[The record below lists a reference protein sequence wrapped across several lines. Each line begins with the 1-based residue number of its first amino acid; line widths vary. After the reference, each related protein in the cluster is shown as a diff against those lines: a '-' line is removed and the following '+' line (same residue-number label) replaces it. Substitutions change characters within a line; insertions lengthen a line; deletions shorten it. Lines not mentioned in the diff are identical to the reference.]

1 LTTMSSETPET
12 ECRPFDTEIFDLAC
26 LGPAFAILIGLS
38 FFVKRKNSQVCRGRF
53 GVLIPMNFLQDHHK
67 NRLMFAM
74 VFGAVS
80 GSFIKL
86 AVSGISGNVQSY
98 AAAFNSPWKKAFKNV
113 AMVLLYVDLN
123 YPFFACLSTNQ
134 QLVGAILGIVYTLL
148 SPMNFLQDHHKNRL
162 MFAMVFGAVSGSCIN
177 LAVSAIFGVQ
187 LYAAAFNSPWKKA
200 FTKVAMVL
208 LYVVLNYPFFAC
220 LSTNQQL
227 VGAILGM
234 AYTLLR
240 LVGLLVAVS
249 YCTNPYNVSE
259 NLLYKEFGTKQIA
272 EVFNRESTGI
282 LQYSGALEQLPVII
296 CHIILFLC
304 FCRCLTKKILKRTE
318 ITNQASRHPS
328 VAEEHDK
335 IHVRL
340 LLRNQLESSTV
351 NTDRWYIKLLKKI
364 YTTRTDFKFSTQIVS
379 MFAVIAVSIYAMTV
393 AELVAAEILRKV
405 IPPEFGPYYQH
416 IWHVIVIGDWLNGQ
430 SLSYCGFQIG
440 YTILS
445 MIILFI
451 FLLLLFGIMA
461 ITVLLLPRLEEKVKL
476 YLKNLILSI
485 LPVLVVTVLIMAIQ
499 KLLSLFVFR
508 DRQLPD
514 VTVTIDNQR
523 LFCVMSLVFFMY
535 NVIVGIVSAVIRGLK
550 SLILG
555 FVFLPRIDRTPLMQQ
570 YQDWDKGKYAF
581 DVTVPALGQRPVL
594 VVTVLIM
601 VIQKLLT
608 LFVFRDRQLPD
619 VTVTIDNQRLFCV
632 MSLVFFMNNVIVG
645 IASAVSRGL
654 KSLILGFVFLPRI
667 DRTPLMQQYQYWDK
681 GKYAF
686 DVTVPALGQR

>member
-1 LTTMSSETPET
+1 METLLLSLTTMSSETPET
-12 ECRPFDTEIFDLAC
+12 ECSPFDTEIFDLAC

-80 GSFIKL
+80 GSCIKL
-86 AVSGISGNVQSY
+86 AGNVQSY
-98 AAAFNSPWKKAFKNV
+98 AAAFNSPWKKAFKN
-113 AMVLLYVDLN
+113 
-123 YPFFACLSTNQ
+123 
-134 QLVGAILGIVYTLL
+134 
-148 SPMNFLQDHHKNRL
+148 
-162 MFAMVFGAVSGSCIN
+162 
-177 LAVSAIFGVQ
+177 
-187 LYAAAFNSPWKKA
+187 
-200 FTKVAMVL
+200 VAMVL

-227 VGAILGM
+227 VGAILGIV
-234 AYTLLR
+234 YTLLR

-249 YCTNPYNVSE
+249 YCTNPYN
-259 NLLYKEFGTKQIA
+259 EF
-272 EVFNRESTGI
+272 EVLG
-282 LQYSGALEQLPVII
+282 QLPVII

-379 MFAVIAVSIYAMTV
+379 TFAVIAVSIYAMTV
-393 AELVAAEILRKV
+393 AELALAEIIRKE
-405 IPPEFGPYYQH
+405 ILPKFGPSYQH
-416 IWHVIVIGDWLNGQ
+416 FWHVVIDSWIAAAVICMTLTILQMLHFAKCHRDHVLLSFKTRSYRKPSHLVGR

-451 FLLLLFGIMA
+451 FLLLLFGIMVF
-461 ITVLLLPRLEEKVKL
+461 TVLLLPRLEEKVKL
-476 YLKNLILSI
+476 ILKSLILSI

-570 YQDWDKGKYAF
+570 YQHWDKGYLSYVGFINVLKAHSH
-581 DVTVPALGQRPVL
+581 PV
-594 VVTVLIM
+594 M
-601 VIQKLLT
+601 
-608 LFVFRDRQLPD
+608 
-619 VTVTIDNQRLFCV
+619 
-632 MSLVFFMNNVIVG
+632 LVFCQLLLNATWQRHTNNAVDLEEAAFVG
-645 IASAVSRGL
+645 LEEERRPPLFRRRPAANRWFVAVTLLRNPGL
-654 KSLILGFVFLPRI
+654 AKYRKSDDLVLQNALERNKMQRRDLPI
-667 DRTPLMQQYQYWDK
+667 
-681 GKYAF
+681 
-686 DVTVPALGQR
+686 

>member
-1 LTTMSSETPET
+1 MSSETPET
-12 ECRPFDTEIFDLAC
+12 ECSPFNTEIFDLAC

-67 NRLMFAM
+67 NRL
-74 VFGAVS
+74 V
-80 GSFIKL
+80 
-86 AVSGISGNVQSY
+86 
-98 AAAFNSPWKKAFKNV
+98 
-113 AMVLLYVDLN
+113 
-123 YPFFACLSTNQ
+123 
-134 QLVGAILGIVYTLL
+134 
-148 SPMNFLQDHHKNRL
+148 
-162 MFAMVFGAVSGSCIN
+162 FAMVFGAVSGSCIN

-249 YCTNPYNVSE
+249 YCTNPYNVS
-259 NLLYKEFGTKQIA
+259 
-272 EVFNRESTGI
+272 ESTGI

-416 IWHVIVIGDWLNGQ
+416 IWHVIVIDSCIAAAVICTTLTILQMLHFAKCHRDHVLLSFKTRSYRKPSHLVGQ

-485 LPVLVVTVLIMAIQ
+485 L
-499 KLLSLFVFR
+499 
-508 DRQLPD
+508 
-514 VTVTIDNQR
+514 
-523 LFCVMSLVFFMY
+523 
-535 NVIVGIVSAVIRGLK
+535 
-550 SLILG
+550 
-555 FVFLPRIDRTPLMQQ
+555 
-570 YQDWDKGKYAF
+570 
-581 DVTVPALGQRPVL
+581 PVL

-681 GKYAF
+681 GYLSYVGFINVLKAHSHPVMLVFCQLLLNATWQRHTNNAVDIGEVAFGGLEEEGRPPVFRSRPAANRWFVAVTLLRNPGLAKYRKS
-686 DVTVPALGQR
+686 DDLVLQNALERNKMQRRDLPI

>member
-1 LTTMSSETPET
+1 MSSETPET
-12 ECRPFDTEIFDLAC
+12 ECSPFNPEIFDLAC

-80 GSFIKL
+80 GSCINL
-86 AVSGISGNVQSY
+86 AVSAISGNVQSY
-98 AAAFNSPWKKAFKNV
+98 AAAFNSPWKKAFKN
-113 AMVLLYVDLN
+113 
-123 YPFFACLSTNQ
+123 
-134 QLVGAILGIVYTLL
+134 
-148 SPMNFLQDHHKNRL
+148 
-162 MFAMVFGAVSGSCIN
+162 
-177 LAVSAIFGVQ
+177 
-187 LYAAAFNSPWKKA
+187 
-200 FTKVAMVL
+200 VAMVL

-249 YCTNPYNVSE
+249 YCTNPYNR
-259 NLLYKEFGTKQIA
+259 F
-272 EVFNRESTGI
+272 ESTGI

-416 IWHVIVIGDWLNGQ
+416 IWHVIVIDSCIAAAVICTTLTILQMLHFAKCHRDHVLLSFKTRSYRKPSHLVGR

-451 FLLLLFGIMA
+451 FLLLLFVIMA
-461 ITVLLLPRLEEKVKL
+461 IIPRLEEKVKL
-476 YLKNLILSI
+476 ILKSLSLSI

-570 YQDWDKGKYAF
+570 YQHWDKGYLSYVGFINVLKAHSH
-581 DVTVPALGQRPVL
+581 PV
-594 VVTVLIM
+594 M
-601 VIQKLLT
+601 
-608 LFVFRDRQLPD
+608 
-619 VTVTIDNQRLFCV
+619 
-632 MSLVFFMNNVIVG
+632 LVFCQLLLNATWQRHTNNAVDLEEAAFVG
-645 IASAVSRGL
+645 LEEERRPPLFRSRPAANRWFVAVTLLRNPGLAKYRKSADLVLQNALERN
-654 KSLILGFVFLPRI
+654 KMQRRDLPI
-667 DRTPLMQQYQYWDK
+667 
-681 GKYAF
+681 
-686 DVTVPALGQR
+686 

>member
-1 LTTMSSETPET
+1 MSSETPET
-12 ECRPFDTEIFDLAC
+12 ECSPFNTEIFDLAC

-67 NRLMFAM
+67 NRL
-74 VFGAVS
+74 V
-80 GSFIKL
+80 
-86 AVSGISGNVQSY
+86 
-98 AAAFNSPWKKAFKNV
+98 
-113 AMVLLYVDLN
+113 
-123 YPFFACLSTNQ
+123 
-134 QLVGAILGIVYTLL
+134 
-148 SPMNFLQDHHKNRL
+148 
-162 MFAMVFGAVSGSCIN
+162 FAMVFGAVSGSCIN

-249 YCTNPYNVSE
+249 YCTNPYNVS
-259 NLLYKEFGTKQIA
+259 
-272 EVFNRESTGI
+272 ESTGI

-416 IWHVIVIGDWLNGQ
+416 IWHVIVIDSCIAAAVICTTLTILQMLHFAKCHRDHVLLSFKTRSYRKPSHLVGQ

-485 LPVLVVTVLIMAIQ
+485 L
-499 KLLSLFVFR
+499 
-508 DRQLPD
+508 
-514 VTVTIDNQR
+514 
-523 LFCVMSLVFFMY
+523 
-535 NVIVGIVSAVIRGLK
+535 
-550 SLILG
+550 
-555 FVFLPRIDRTPLMQQ
+555 
-570 YQDWDKGKYAF
+570 
-581 DVTVPALGQRPVL
+581 PVL

-681 GKYAF
+681 GYLSYVGFINVLKAHSHPVMLVFCQLLLNATWQRHTNNAVDIGEVAFVQRFSQGGLEEEGRPPVFRSRPAANRWFVAVTLLRNPGLAKYRKS
-686 DVTVPALGQR
+686 DDLVLQNALERNKMQRSLHRA

>member
-1 LTTMSSETPET
+1 MSSETPET

-80 GSFIKL
+80 GSCIKL
-86 AVSGISGNVQSY
+86 AGNVQSY
-98 AAAFNSPWKKAFKNV
+98 AAAFNSPWKKAFKN
-113 AMVLLYVDLN
+113 
-123 YPFFACLSTNQ
+123 
-134 QLVGAILGIVYTLL
+134 
-148 SPMNFLQDHHKNRL
+148 
-162 MFAMVFGAVSGSCIN
+162 
-177 LAVSAIFGVQ
+177 
-187 LYAAAFNSPWKKA
+187 
-200 FTKVAMVL
+200 VAMVL

-234 AYTLLR
+234 VYTLLR

-249 YCTNPYNVSE
+249 YCTNPYNR
-259 NLLYKEFGTKQIA
+259 F
-272 EVFNRESTGI
+272 ESTGI
-282 LQYSGALEQLPVII
+282 LQYSDALEQLPIII

-318 ITNQASRHPS
+318 ITNQVSRHPS

-379 MFAVIAVSIYAMTV
+379 TFAVIAVSIYAFTV
-393 AELVAAEILRKV
+393 AELALAEIIPKLVTKYYPFYRHFANGIFKDSCIAAAVICTTLTILQMLHFAKCHRDHVLLSFKTRSYRKPSHLV
-405 IPPEFGPYYQH
+405 GR
-416 IWHVIVIGDWLNGQ
+416 

-451 FLLLLFGIMA
+451 FLLLLFVIMA
-461 ITVLLLPRLEEKVKL
+461 IIPRLEEKVKL
-476 YLKNLILSI
+476 ILKSLSLSI

-535 NVIVGIVSAVIRGLK
+535 NVIVGIFSAVIRGLT

-555 FVFLPRIDRTPLMQQ
+555 FVFLPRIDRTL
-570 YQDWDKGKYAF
+570 
-581 DVTVPALGQRPVL
+581 
-594 VVTVLIM
+594 
-601 VIQKLLT
+601 
-608 LFVFRDRQLPD
+608 
-619 VTVTIDNQRLFCV
+619 
-632 MSLVFFMNNVIVG
+632 
-645 IASAVSRGL
+645 
-654 KSLILGFVFLPRI
+654 
-667 DRTPLMQQYQYWDK
+667 LMQQYQYWDRGYLSYVGFINVLK
-681 GKYAF
+681 AHSHPVMLVFCQLLLNATWQRHTNNAVDIKEVAFVQRFSPDGLEEERRPPLFRSRPAAKRWFVAVTLLRNPGLAKYRKSA
-686 DVTVPALGQR
+686 DLVLQNALERNKMQRRDLPI

>member
-1 LTTMSSETPET
+1 METLLLSLTTMSSETPET
-12 ECRPFDTEIFDLAC
+12 ECSPFDTDIFDLAC

-80 GSFIKL
+80 GSCINL
-86 AVSGISGNVQSY
+86 AVSAIFGVQSY
-98 AAAFNSPWKKAFKNV
+98 AAAFNSPWKKAFKN
-113 AMVLLYVDLN
+113 
-123 YPFFACLSTNQ
+123 
-134 QLVGAILGIVYTLL
+134 
-148 SPMNFLQDHHKNRL
+148 
-162 MFAMVFGAVSGSCIN
+162 
-177 LAVSAIFGVQ
+177 
-187 LYAAAFNSPWKKA
+187 
-200 FTKVAMVL
+200 VAMVL

-249 YCTNPYNVSE
+249 YCTNPYN
-259 NLLYKEFGTKQIA
+259 EF
-272 EVFNRESTGI
+272 ESTGI
-282 LQYSGALEQLPVII
+282 SQYYGALVQLPIII

-318 ITNQASRHPS
+318 ITNQVSRHPS

-340 LLRNQLESSTV
+340 LLRNKLESSTV

-379 MFAVIAVSIYAMTV
+379 MFAVIAVSIYALTV
-393 AELVAAEILRKV
+393 AELALAEIDPFHRYFANDIFKDSCIAAAVICTTLTILQMLHFAKCHRDHVLLSFKTRSYRKPSHLV
-405 IPPEFGPYYQH
+405 GR
-416 IWHVIVIGDWLNGQ
+416 

-451 FLLLLFGIMA
+451 FLLLLFVIMA
-461 ITVLLLPRLEEKVKL
+461 IIPRLEEKVKL
-476 YLKNLILSI
+476 ILKSLSLSI

-570 YQDWDKGKYAF
+570 YQQWDKGYLSYVGFINVLKAHSH
-581 DVTVPALGQRPVL
+581 PV
-594 VVTVLIM
+594 M
-601 VIQKLLT
+601 
-608 LFVFRDRQLPD
+608 
-619 VTVTIDNQRLFCV
+619 
-632 MSLVFFMNNVIVG
+632 LVFCQLLLNATWPRHTNN
-645 IASAVSRGL
+645 AVDIEEVAFGGLEEEGRPPLFRSRPAANRWFVAVTLLRNPGL
-654 KSLILGFVFLPRI
+654 AKYRKSDDLVLQNALERNKMQRRDLPI
-667 DRTPLMQQYQYWDK
+667 
-681 GKYAF
+681 
-686 DVTVPALGQR
+686 